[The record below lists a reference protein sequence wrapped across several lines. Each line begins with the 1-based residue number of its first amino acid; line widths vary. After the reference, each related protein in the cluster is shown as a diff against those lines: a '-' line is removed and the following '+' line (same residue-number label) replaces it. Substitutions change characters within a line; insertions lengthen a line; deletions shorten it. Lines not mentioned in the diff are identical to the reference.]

1 MRAWRRKDS
10 GPTPELAKV
19 VMSPMVGTLVFRLI
33 FDDRRSLDKRAVLT
47 IHLELIM
54 RGLLA

>member
-1 MRAWRRKDS
+1 
-10 GPTPELAKV
+10 
-19 VMSPMVGTLVFRLI
+19 MSPMVGTLVFRLI

>member
-1 MRAWRRKDS
+1 
-10 GPTPELAKV
+10 
-19 VMSPMVGTLVFRLI
+19 LI
-33 FDDRRSLDKRAVLT
+33 FDDRRSLDKQVVLK

>member
-1 MRAWRRKDS
+1 
-10 GPTPELAKV
+10 
-19 VMSPMVGTLVFRLI
+19 MSPVVGTLVFRLI
-33 FDDRRSLDKRAVLT
+33 FDDRRSLDKQVVLK